1 MNIALIT
8 RAAFLAAVVAGA
20 LVPVT
25 ARAAHTEV
33 ATRALTASTQPGN
46 GSGFGWPSADGRYIA
61 FTSSA
66 PNLVPDD
73 NNGREDAFV
82 FDRQTRSI
90 SRVSVDS
97 AGAQANFGGSAEA
110 ISADGRFVAFSSI
123 SNNLVPGQVGN
134 LQDVF
139 LHDRQTG
146 ATSLV
151 SLADDESHANGFSTG
166 GVAISDDGRHI
177 VFASHASNLVASDS
191 NLAQDVF
198 VRDRQLGSTTRV
210 SVDSSGNQSSS
221 YSYLPA
227 VSGDGRHVV
236 FASLADNLVIG
247 DGNGSWDVFVH
258 DRQSGATTRV
268 SVGAGGIEADGASL
282 EPDISDDGR
291 FVAFSSSATN
301 LVAGDSNG
309 SDDVFVRDRQSGVTT
324 RVSRASDGAQGDQYS
339 LYPSLSADGRFVA
352 FWSAAGNLVTGDSNG
367 VDDGFVHDRQSG
379 VTTRV
384 SVASSGAQG
393 NAASELPR
401 ISADGRFVAF
411 DSLATQLVAG
421 DRNGGRDVFVHDRQ
435 LSATERVPDVAVP
448 PPAGAPWLGDGV
460 SWTRSR
466 SLSADGRYL
475 AFVSQATNLVVG
487 DSFGQ
492 NDIFVRDLR
501 AGITTRVSVDSSGT
515 QANGY
520 SDSPSISAEG
530 RYVAFQSN
538 ASNLVSGDSNGATD
552 VFRHDR
558 QTGVTIR
565 LSVNDAGV
573 QGNGNSLVP
582 AISAQGDR
590 IAFISL
596 ATNLVAGDGNGRQDV
611 FLRDVGLA
619 TTMRVSVDGAGAEA
633 NGHSYAPAISGD
645 GRSIAF
651 ASFASNLVIGDGN
664 GKRDV
669 FVHDSDAGSTRRVS
683 VDSAGVEANA
693 DSDTRVALSG
703 NGSHVAFQSDAGN
716 LVAGDG
722 NAITDVFVH
731 DLDAASTRRV
741 SVNSAGQ
748 GGTSASIAP
757 TISANGRLVG
767 FVSRAGNLVSPAPG
781 TSADH
786 VFGHDLLTG
795 RTYLWSS
802 NHAGVAGNADSASP
816 ALSADGRF
824 VAYGSDA
831 SNLVDDG
838 DYNGLRDVFVRDLAL
853 FADGFES
860 GD

>member
-1 MNIALIT
+1 MSKTLL
-8 RAAFLAAVVAGA
+8 RLMLLAAIGLSVD
-20 LVPVT
+20 
-25 ARAAHTEV
+25 ARAGHTEV

-46 GSGFGWPSADGRYIA
+46 GSGVGWPSADGRYIA

-82 FDRQTRSI
+82 FDRQTGSI

-110 ISADGRFVAFSSI
+110 ISADGRFIVFSSI

-151 SLADDESHANGFSTG
+151 SLADDESHANAFSTG
-166 GVAISDDGRHI
+166 GAAISDDGRHI
-177 VFASHASNLVASDS
+177 VFASHASNLVAGDS
-191 NLAQDVF
+191 NVAQDVF

-210 SVDSSGNQSSS
+210 SVDSGGNQSNS

-236 FASLADNLVIG
+236 FASLADDLVVG
-247 DGNGSWDVFVH
+247 DGNGNWDVFVH
-258 DRQSGATTRV
+258 DRQTGATTRE
-268 SVGAGGIEADGASL
+268 SVGAGGIEADGVSL

-309 SDDVFVRDRQSGVTT
+309 SDDVFVRDRQSGATT

-379 VTTRV
+379 VTTRI
-384 SVASSGAQG
+384 SVSGAGVQG

-401 ISADGRFVAF
+401 ISADGRFVVF

-448 PPAGAPWLGDGV
+448 PPASAPWLGDGV
-460 SWTRSR
+460 SWTRNR

-487 DSFGQ
+487 DSFGH

-501 AGITTRVSVDSSGT
+501 AGITTRVSVDSSGN

-520 SDSPSISAEG
+520 SDSPSISADG

-558 QTGVTIR
+558 QTGVTMR

-611 FLRDVGLA
+611 FLRDIGLA
-619 TTMRVSVDGAGAEA
+619 MTARVSVDGAGAEA

-651 ASFASNLVIGDGN
+651 ASFASNLVVGDGN

-669 FVHDSDAGSTRRVS
+669 FVHDRDAGSTRRVS
-683 VDSAGVEANA
+683 VDSAGVEADA
-693 DSDTRVALSG
+693 DSDPRVALSD
-703 NGSHVAFQSDAGN
+703 NGRRVAFQSAAGN

-731 DLDAASTRRV
+731 DLDATTTRRV

-757 TISANGRLVG
+757 TISADGRLVG
-767 FVSRAGNLVSPAPG
+767 FVSRSGNLVSPVPE

-802 NHAGVAGNADSASP
+802 NHAGSAGNADSASP
-816 ALSADGRF
+816 ALSADGHF

-860 GD
+860 AD

>member
-1 MNIALIT
+1 MSTTQSRLML
-8 RAAFLAAVVAGA
+8 LAAIGLSVD
-20 LVPVT
+20 
-25 ARAAHTEV
+25 ARAGHTEV
-33 ATRALTASTQPGN
+33 ASHALTASTQPGN
-46 GSGFGWPSADGRYIA
+46 GSTFGWPSADGRYIA

-73 NNGREDAFV
+73 SNGREDAFV
-82 FDRQTRSI
+82 FDRQTQSI

-97 AGAQANFGGSAEA
+97 AGAQANLGGSAEA
-110 ISADGRFVAFSSI
+110 ISADGRFVVFSSV
-123 SNNLVPGQVGN
+123 SNNLVPGQVGF
-134 LQDVF
+134 LRDVF

-146 ATSLV
+146 ATTLV
-151 SLADDESHANGFSTG
+151 SLADDESHANGNNAG
-166 GVAISDDGRHI
+166 GAAISDDGRYI
-177 VFASHASNLVASDS
+177 VFASHASNLVAGDS

-221 YSYLPA
+221 YSYAPA
-227 VSGDGRHVV
+227 VSGDGRHVA
-236 FASLADNLVIG
+236 FASLADNLVVG

-258 DRQSGATTRV
+258 DRQSGATTRE
-268 SVGAGGIEADGASL
+268 SVGAGGIEADGVSL

-301 LVAGDSNG
+301 LVVGDSNG
-309 SDDVFVRDRQSGVTT
+309 TDDVFVRDRQGGATT
-324 RVSRASDGAQGDQYS
+324 RVSRASDGTQGDQYS
-339 LYPSLSADGRFVA
+339 LYPSLSTDGRFVA
-352 FWSAAGNLVTGDSNG
+352 FWSTADNLVTGDSNG
-367 VDDGFVHDRQSG
+367 FDDTFVHDRQAG
-379 VTTRV
+379 ITTRV
-384 SVASSGAQG
+384 SVSGAGAQG
-393 NAASELPR
+393 NAESELPR
-401 ISADGRFVAF
+401 ISGDGRFVVF

-435 LSATERVPDVAVP
+435 LSATERVPDIAVP

-460 SWTRSR
+460 SWTRTR

-475 AFVSQATNLVVG
+475 AFVSHATNLVAG
-487 DSFGQ
+487 DSNGH

-501 AGITTRVSVDSSGT
+501 AGITTRVSIDSSGAE
-515 QANGY
+515 ANGF
-520 SDSPSISAEG
+520 SDSPSISADG

-538 ASNLVSGDSNGATD
+538 ASNLVSGDSNGVTD

-558 QTGVTIR
+558 QTGATIR

-611 FLRDVGLA
+611 FVRDVALA
-619 TTMRVSVDGAGAEA
+619 TTTRVSVYGAGAEA

-645 GRSIAF
+645 GRRIAF
-651 ASFASNLVIGDGN
+651 ASFASNLVVGDGN

-669 FVHDSDAGSTRRVS
+669 FVHDLDDGSTRRVS
-683 VDSAGVEANA
+683 VDSAGVEADA
-693 DSDTRVALSG
+693 GSDTRVALSG
-703 NGSHVAFQSDAGN
+703 DGRRVAFQSDAGN

-731 DLDAASTRRV
+731 DLDAATTRRV

-757 TISANGRLVG
+757 TISADGRLVG
-767 FVSRAGNLVSPAPG
+767 FVSGAGNLVSPAPG

-795 RTYLWSS
+795 RTDLWSS
-802 NHAGVAGNADSASP
+802 NNAGIAANADSASP
-816 ALSADGRF
+816 ALSADGHF

-838 DYNGLRDVFVRDLAL
+838 DYNGLRDVFVRNLIL
-853 FADGFES
+853 FADGFENS
-860 GD
+860 D

>member
-1 MNIALIT
+1 MSKTLL
-8 RAAFLAAVVAGA
+8 RLMLLAAIGLSVD
-20 LVPVT
+20 
-25 ARAAHTEV
+25 ARAGHTEV

-46 GSGFGWPSADGRYIA
+46 GSGVGWPSADGRYIA

-82 FDRQTRSI
+82 FDRQTGSI

-110 ISADGRFVAFSSI
+110 ISADGRFIVFSSI

-151 SLADDESHANGFSTG
+151 SLADDESHANAFSTG
-166 GVAISDDGRHI
+166 GAAISDDGRHI
-177 VFASHASNLVASDS
+177 VFASHASNLVAGDS
-191 NLAQDVF
+191 NVAQDVF

-210 SVDSSGNQSSS
+210 SVDSGGNQSNS

-236 FASLADNLVIG
+236 FASLADDLVVG
-247 DGNGSWDVFVH
+247 DGNGNWDVFVH
-258 DRQSGATTRV
+258 DRQTGATTRA
-268 SVGAGGIEADGASL
+268 SVGAGGIEADGVSL

-309 SDDVFVRDRQSGVTT
+309 SDDVFVRDRQSGATT

-379 VTTRV
+379 VTTRI
-384 SVASSGAQG
+384 SVSGAGVQG

-401 ISADGRFVAF
+401 ISADGRFVVF

-448 PPAGAPWLGDGV
+448 PPASAPWLGDGV
-460 SWTRSR
+460 SWTRNR

-487 DSFGQ
+487 DSFGH

-501 AGITTRVSVDSSGT
+501 AGITTRVSVDSSGN

-520 SDSPSISAEG
+520 SDSPSISADG
-530 RYVAFQSN
+530 RYVAFQST

-558 QTGVTIR
+558 QTGVTMR

-611 FLRDVGLA
+611 FLRDIGLA
-619 TTMRVSVDGAGAEA
+619 MTARVSVDGAGAEA

-651 ASFASNLVIGDGN
+651 ASFASNLVVGDGN

-669 FVHDSDAGSTRRVS
+669 FVHDRDAGSTRRVS
-683 VDSAGVEANA
+683 VDSAGVEADA
-693 DSDTRVALSG
+693 DSDPRVALSD
-703 NGSHVAFQSDAGN
+703 NGRRVAFQSAAGN

-731 DLDAASTRRV
+731 DLDATTTRRV

-757 TISANGRLVG
+757 TISADGRLVG
-767 FVSRAGNLVSPAPG
+767 FVSRSGNLVSPVPE

-802 NHAGVAGNADSASP
+802 NHAGSAGNADSASP
-816 ALSADGRF
+816 ALSADGHF

-860 GD
+860 AD

>member
-1 MNIALIT
+1 MSKTLL
-8 RAAFLAAVVAGA
+8 RLMLLAAIGLSVD
-20 LVPVT
+20 
-25 ARAAHTEV
+25 ARAGHTEV

-46 GSGFGWPSADGRYIA
+46 GSGVGWPSADGRYIA

-82 FDRQTRSI
+82 FDRQTGSI

-110 ISADGRFVAFSSI
+110 ISADGRFIVFSSI

-151 SLADDESHANGFSTG
+151 SLADDESHANAFSTG
-166 GVAISDDGRHI
+166 GAAISDDGRHI
-177 VFASHASNLVASDS
+177 VFASHASNLVAGDS
-191 NLAQDVF
+191 NVAQDVF

-210 SVDSSGNQSSS
+210 SVDSGGNQSNS

-236 FASLADNLVIG
+236 FASLADDLVVG
-247 DGNGSWDVFVH
+247 DGNGNWDVFVH
-258 DRQSGATTRV
+258 DRQTGATTRA
-268 SVGAGGIEADGASL
+268 SVGAGGIEADGVSL

-309 SDDVFVRDRQSGVTT
+309 SDDVFVRDRQSGATT

-379 VTTRV
+379 VTTRI
-384 SVASSGAQG
+384 SVSGAGVQG

-401 ISADGRFVAF
+401 ISADGRFVVF

-448 PPAGAPWLGDGV
+448 PPASAPWLGDGV
-460 SWTRSR
+460 SWTRNR

-487 DSFGQ
+487 DSFGH

-501 AGITTRVSVDSSGT
+501 AGITTRVSVDSSGN

-520 SDSPSISAEG
+520 SDSPSISADG

-558 QTGVTIR
+558 QTGVTMR

-611 FLRDVGLA
+611 FLRDIGLA
-619 TTMRVSVDGAGAEA
+619 MTARVSVDGAGAEA

-651 ASFASNLVIGDGN
+651 ASFASNLVVGDGN

-669 FVHDSDAGSTRRVS
+669 FVHDRDAGSTRRVS
-683 VDSAGVEANA
+683 VDSAGVEADA
-693 DSDTRVALSG
+693 DSDPRVALSD
-703 NGSHVAFQSDAGN
+703 NGRRVAFQSAAGN

-731 DLDAASTRRV
+731 DLDATTTRRV

-757 TISANGRLVG
+757 TISADGRLVG
-767 FVSRAGNLVSPAPG
+767 FVSRSGNLVSPVPE

-802 NHAGVAGNADSASP
+802 NHAGSAGNADSASP
-816 ALSADGRF
+816 ALSADGHF

-860 GD
+860 AD